1 MTKPSLE
8 QHSIDYCKAVVEYA
22 RNNPEIGRGMPVL
35 HRDSG
40 MQGVILET
48 YYSEFYMT
56 HCANVLMADGTLRNG
71 VLACNLKAVGKRKL
85 RRVV

>member
-1 MTKPSLE
+1 MTEAELNLS
-8 QHSIDYCKAVVEYA
+8 SIDYCKAVVEYA

-48 YYSEFYMT
+48 YWSEFFYQY
-56 HCANVLMADGTLRNG
+56 CANVLMANGTLRNG
-71 VLACNLKAVGKRKL
+71 VLACNLQRVKGKVRGIQ
-85 RRVV
+85 